1 MHSQRSFR
9 RLLQF
14 IEYLFGKYLTKKSN
28 IDILKNMEA
37 LDKDQKNE
45 ILEKLKNV
53 RFKVYTT
60 YDARILGAALFMAF
74 FIFISSLF
82 VINSNQGSIIEY
94 YKLIFSEGGKMLR
107 IYIFIDVLLPMIF
120 IAIAAFQYIRINILN
135 KCSYFE
141 CENGR
146 QVLIMKYMFR
156 KIYVICGKQYAVK
169 DGSAVKLTKP
179 RENAFAKLI
188 KNFNKS
194 EILESHKG
202 KKTVYS
208 TKLLDVKSSWLEIDP
223 PSSMPS
229 KYARFVLKDGEI
241 KKGVLSGAQCRC
253 ETYFRFAPLNKN
265 ICLPDCIKVIAEA
278 GSI

>member
-1 MHSQRSFR
+1 
-9 RLLQF
+9 
-14 IEYLFGKYLTKKSN
+14 
-28 IDILKNMEA
+28 MEA

-146 QVLIMKYMFR
+146 RVLIMKYMFR
-156 KIYVICGKQYAVK
+156 KIYVIRGKQYTVK
-169 DGSAVKLTKP
+169 DGIAVKLVKP
-179 RENAFAKLI
+179 RENAFAQLI

-194 EILESHKG
+194 EIVETQKG
-202 KKTVYS
+202 QKTVYS
-208 TKLLDVKSSWLEIDP
+208 TKLLNVKSSWLDIDP

-241 KKGVLSGAQCRC
+241 KKGVLSGAQRRC

-265 ICLPDCIKVIAEA
+265 ICLPDCIKVIAE
-278 GSI
+278 GGEQLRNNKENNKIIN